1 MENSMRS
8 ESGTKENAD
17 VSPMPY
23 REQLRTW
30 AGYGTGAT
38 CNGCGGGIK
47 PSEIEYE
54 VEVPPEPGSD
64 VLTLHFHLVCY
75 RNWTRRGTG

>member
-1 MENSMRS
+1 MGSLVRA
-8 ESGTKENAD
+8 ESRTKENVDA
-17 VSPMPY
+17 SHMPY
-23 REQLRTW
+23 REQLRIW

-38 CNGCGGGIK
+38 CNGCGGSIK

-54 VEVPPEPGSD
+54 AEVPPEPGSD

-75 RNWTRRGTG
+75 RNWTARGVR